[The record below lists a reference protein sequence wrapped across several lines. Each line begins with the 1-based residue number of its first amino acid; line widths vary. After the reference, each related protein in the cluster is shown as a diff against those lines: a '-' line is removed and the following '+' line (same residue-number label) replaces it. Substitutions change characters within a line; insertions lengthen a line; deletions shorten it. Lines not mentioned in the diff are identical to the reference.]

1 MSTGPETVEDPTW
14 APIQQHLRLALASA
28 RAAKGWKWTDV
39 ASELEKRGWSVSAG
53 NLMTRHSRMSFRADE
68 LLMLMDALGMTSIAP
83 CPMTTA
89 NKN

>member
-1 MSTGPETVEDPTW
+1 MSAGSETVEDPAW
-14 APIQQHLRLALASA
+14 APIQQHLRLALSSA

-68 LLMLMDALGMTSIAP
+68 LLMLMDVLGMASIGR
-83 CPMTTA
+83 CPTPTA
-89 NKN
+89 DKD

>member
-1 MSTGPETVEDPTW
+1 MNADTGRPDTDPTW

-39 ASELEKRGWSVSAG
+39 ARELGKRGWRVSAG

-68 LLMLMDALGMTSIAP
+68 LLMLMDVLGMAAIGR
-83 CPMTTA
+83 CPA
-89 NKN
+89 AD